1 VVNLP
6 ANAPRSARIAVVGA
20 GWAGLA
26 AAVAATQAGAAVT
39 LFEMAPR
46 LGGRARCLPGPAGS
60 DRLDNGQHIL
70 IGAYTATLGLMRDV
84 GVDPDRVLKRS
95 PLALVGPT
103 GQGLRLRHGPAPLA
117 FALATLMQSDWRWRE
132 RLALMRHALRWSL
145 GRFRCAPNLSVAD
158 LCHDLPPALRRD
170 LIDPLC
176 VAALNTPAHEA
187 SASVF
192 LRVMHDALFSA
203 PGAADLLVPR
213 VPLAALLPEPAE
225 AWLYQRKA
233 VIHTGTQVRSL
244 DELKSGS
251 GQDGIVLACSANE
264 AARLAQAI
272 NPSWARQA
280 AAFGYEPIVTVY
292 LDAPGARLRVPMLSL
307 SEGPQAPAQFAF
319 DHGAIGSQ
327 AGRFAFVISGARPWV
342 ERGREAIIAAVLQQ
356 ARAVLHRADGRPCE
370 PEVMHVVAEKRA
382 TFRCTPGLDR
392 PAAEIAPGLVAAGDY
407 VDGPYPATLEGAVR
421 SGLNAARLLQG

>member
-1 VVNLP
+1 MK
-6 ANAPRSARIAVVGA
+6 AGSKRIAIVGA

-26 AAVAATQAGAAVT
+26 AAVAATQAGTTVT

-46 LGGRARCLPGPAGS
+46 LGGRARSLPGPAGS

-70 IGAYTATLGLMRDV
+70 IGAYTATLGLMRDI
-84 GVDPDRVLKRS
+84 GVDPDRALKRS

-103 GQGLRLRHGPAPLA
+103 GHGLRLPHGPAPLA
-117 FALATLMQSDWRWRE
+117 FALAALTQSDWRWRD
-132 RLALMRHALRWSL
+132 RLALMGTALRWAL
-145 GRFRCAPNLSVAD
+145 GGFRCDPHLSVAD

-176 VAALNTPAHEA
+176 VAALNTPAREA

-192 LRVMHDALFSA
+192 LRVMRDALFAA

-213 VPLAALLPEPAE
+213 VPLAEVLPEPAE
-225 AWLYQRKA
+225 AWLRQHQV

-244 DELKSGS
+244 EELGSGS
-251 GQDGIVLACSANE
+251 GKDGIVLACSAGE
-264 AARLAQAI
+264 AARLAQPL
-272 NPSWARQA
+272 NPNWARQA

-292 LDAPGARLRVPMLSL
+292 LDAPGAQLRMPMLSL
-307 SEGPQAPAQFAF
+307 PEGPQAPAQFAF

-342 ERGREAIIAAVLQQ
+342 ERGRDAIVAAVLQQ
-356 ARAVLHRADGRPCE
+356 ARSVLRCTDGRPCE
-370 PEVMHVVAEKRA
+370 PEVMHVVSEKRA

-392 PAAEIAPGLVAAGDY
+392 PAAQIATRLVAAGDY
-407 VDGPYPATLEGAVR
+407 VEGPYPATLEGAVR
-421 SGLNAARLLQG
+421 SGLSAARLLQG

>member
-1 VVNLP
+1 M
-6 ANAPRSARIAVVGA
+6 NASPRIAIIGA

-26 AAVAATQAGAAVT
+26 AAVTATQAGASVT

-46 LGGRARCLPGPAGS
+46 IGGRARSLPGPVGS
-60 DRLDNGQHIL
+60 ERLDNGQHIL

-84 GVDPDRVLKRS
+84 GVDPDRVLERS
-95 PLALVGPT
+95 PLSLVGPT
-103 GQGLRLRHGPAPLA
+103 GQGLRLPHGPAPLA
-117 FALATLMQSDWRWRE
+117 FAWATLTQSDWRWRD
-132 RLALMRHALRWSL
+132 RLALLSTALRWTLS
-145 GRFRCAPNLSVAD
+145 GFRCDSRLSVAD
-158 LCHDLPPALRRD
+158 LCHNLPPALRHD

-176 VAALNTPAHEA
+176 VAALNTPAQEA

-192 LRVMHDALFSA
+192 LRVMRDALFSA

-213 VPLAALLPEPAE
+213 VPLAELLPEPAE
-225 AWLYQRKA
+225 AWLRQHRV

-244 DELKSGS
+244 DELKAGI
-251 GQDGIVLACSANE
+251 GKDGIVLACSASE
-264 AARLAQAI
+264 AARLAEAA
-272 NPSWARQA
+272 NGRWARQA

-307 SEGPQAPAQFAF
+307 PEGPQAPAQFAF

-342 ERGREAIIAAVLQQ
+342 ERGREAIINAVLQQ
-356 ARAVLHRADGRPCE
+356 ARLVLSRPDGRPCE
-370 PEVMHVVAEKRA
+370 LAVMHVVAEKRA

-392 PAAEIAPGLVAAGDY
+392 PSAQIAPGLVAAGDY

-421 SGLNAARLLQG
+421 SGLGAARLLTDSQA